1 MSTAT
6 LTNLRDYLY
15 GTLSPANMLWL
26 GTQLTERAMK
36 EEHAPVP
43 YTMEE
48 INTILDVAEAEIAE
62 GIGTPHEEMM
72 REWKEELAREE
83 REELDLAE
91 AV

>member
-15 GTLSPANMLWL
+15 GTLSPANMMWL

-36 EEHAPVP
+36 EEHTPEP

-83 REELDLAE
+83 QEELEFSE

>member
-36 EEHAPVP
+36 EEHTPVP

-83 REELDLAE
+83 LDLAE